1 MDINLQSKDT
11 IKGVPVENSQV
22 RFSLFTLRLKIGI
35 LWVDL
40 LFEKRIGKAY
50 SNALQ
55 WRLK

>member
-55 WRLK
+55 